1 MSVYF
6 NGGAVSIICKY
17 FLYLLSCC
25 HEIILCVMLEI
36 KTVCL
41 GVRCVKFTRVFIRA
55 RRARYILVCE
65 CGRAWAESGLGG
77 PLYMEYG
84 SNEGPITH

>member
-1 MSVYF
+1 M
-6 NGGAVSIICKY
+6 
-17 FLYLLSCC
+17 LRLSP
-25 HEIILCVMLEI
+25 L
-36 KTVCL
+36 
-41 GVRCVKFTRVFIRA
+41 KFRLQRAFWLVLDIFGMADVIRA